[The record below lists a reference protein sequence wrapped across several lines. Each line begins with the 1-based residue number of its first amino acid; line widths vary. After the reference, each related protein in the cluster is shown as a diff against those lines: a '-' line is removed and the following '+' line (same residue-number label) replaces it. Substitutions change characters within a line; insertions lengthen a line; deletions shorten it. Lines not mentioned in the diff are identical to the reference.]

1 MKLILGSAIGE
12 LNLMIADEIKNFD
25 DIEIKIMMQE
35 GNIRLE
41 RVNNSLYEF

>member
-12 LNLMIADEIKNFD
+12 LNLMIEDEIKNLD

-41 RVNNSLYEF
+41 RVNNSLYES

>member
-12 LNLMIADEIKNFD
+12 LNLMIEDEIKNLD

-41 RVNNSLYEF
+41 RVKNSLYEF

>member
-12 LNLMIADEIKNFD
+12 LNLMIEDEIKNLD

-35 GNIRLE
+35 GNIRRE
-41 RVNNSLYEF
+41 RVNNSLYES

>member
-12 LNLMIADEIKNFD
+12 LNLMIEDEIKNLD

-41 RVNNSLYEF
+41 RVNNSLY

>member
-41 RVNNSLYEF
+41 RVKNSLYEF